1 MIICLQCRRPRFDP
15 QVRKIPWRRKW
26 LPTPVFLPGEFPGQ
40 RSLMGYSPWGCKELD
55 TTQQLNNNNKD
66 FTNRFNNQLDSRFYG
81 YWLHSE
87 IFTCTVSR
95 SNLCNVCPCLCT
107 LPIPSSGTARP
118 DLAPSPSMMQMHS
131 RSGGYLLG
139 QFGEVKIPPS
149 ACFVQVP
156 HCTDFCVSEVV
167 CFSAK

>member
-1 MIICLQCRRPRFDP
+1 MFDSQMKEDPLEREMATHPRIFAWESHGHRAL
-15 QVRKIPWRRKW
+15 V
-26 LPTPVFLPGEFPGQ
+26 
-40 RSLMGYSPWGCKELD
+40 GYSPRGCKQLD
-55 TTQQLNNNNKD
+55 TTQQLNNNNKA
-66 FTNRFNNQLDSRFYG
+66 FTNHFNNQLDSRFYG

-87 IFTCTVSR
+87 IFMCMVSR
-95 SNLCNVCPCLCT
+95 SNLCNAYKHT
-107 LPIPSSGTARP
+107 IQSSGTARP